1 MSESSERAAMPP
13 GSRVR
18 RQSDGKLR
26 VVPTQGAGWSDE
38 AATIFFDTLSATCNV
53 KRSALAAGAL
63 PQTLYSFRRRD
74 AGFAARWDAVLE
86 QGHAELELAL
96 VRAATDAVL
105 PPDETSRAPL
115 PIAPMTA
122 ADAIRVLGT
131 HRARVEGSGRRQA
144 RLRAK
149 PWDEVRDDIARKV
162 EIILAA
168 ERRDAAAGA
177 PEPDATG
184 PDEG

>member
-1 MSESSERAAMPP
+1 MGEPFERTA

-74 AGFAARWDAVLE
+74 PAFAARWDAVLD

-105 PPDETSRAPL
+105 PPNEAAGEPVTVARSF
-115 PIAPMTA
+115 APMTA

-168 ERRDAAAGA
+168 ERRDAGVEGA
-177 PEPDATG
+177 G
-184 PDEG
+184 PDKE